1 MSSSVARRPLGDLLI
16 RHPDPTARRAR
27 PQALL
32 PIAATLAACLSATA
46 QAQTAEPTT
55 VLPAVQVTGTGETA
69 TGPVE
74 GYVATR
80 SATGTK
86 TDTPLSETP
95 QAITVVPREQIVDQG
110 SQNIQDTMN
119 YAAGVR
125 PNAYGVDNR
134 GDYVRIRGVEPVQ
147 YLDGLRQYFSYNN
160 PRTEVYGME
169 RVEVLRGPSSMLYGQ
184 GSTGGIVNLVSKRPQ
199 EETQREIGVVL
210 GNHNLRQIQADLTG
224 PASEDGQWLY
234 RVVAVGRDSNTQ
246 VQYAPDDRLMLAPS
260 LTWRPSAATSL
271 TFQALWQKDKSGTT
285 QSFLPWNGSVQE
297 NPNGRIPTRRFASE
311 PGFDAYDTEQFSV
324 GWLFEHQFNDNWKVR
339 QNLRNTVSSVDY
351 LSLYPNVYGA
361 RRGDSYIDPEQTTV
375 DRIFYVNKPRMRTL
389 LADQNLEGKFNW
401 GRTEHTVIFGMD
413 YSRYRQTSQTAGG
426 AGAPLNLYHPVYGNI
441 PDYELSDT
449 PKQNQ
454 QQLGFYAQ
462 DQITF
467 DKNWIFL
474 AGIRHDRADSTTD
487 GQDKET
493 DQATTKRFGLMYTA
507 DNGWSP
513 YISYSES
520 FTPIAGA
527 DFYNQR
533 WKPMLGKQVE
543 AGIKYMPKD
552 ANIEFTAAAYD
563 LREKN
568 RQTND
573 PNNPNNQ
580 LQTGKTRTRGIE
592 LELRGR
598 VTKELDVIANYI
610 YTDLDQQLEAQ
621 PKHIASMWG
630 KYRFAIAGQT
640 GFAAGAGVRYLSAFR
655 DGTAP
660 ETPSV
665 TLFDAMLSY
674 ENGPWRYAL
683 NVNNIA
689 DRSYAVTCLDRGDC
703 FYGARRTVML
713 SGAYR
718 F

>member
-1 MSSSVARRPLGDLLI
+1 MK
-16 RHPDPTARRAR
+16 RHPYPTARRAR
-27 PQALL
+27 PHTLL
-32 PIAATLAACLSATA
+32 PVTALLAACFGAAA
-46 QAQTAEPTT
+46 QAQLAQPGPSTEPAT

-69 TGPVE
+69 TGPVD

-95 QAITVVPREQIVDQG
+95 QAITVIPRGQIVDQG
-110 SQNIQDTMN
+110 SQNVQDAMN

-134 GDYVRIRGVEPVQ
+134 GDYVRIRGVEPAQ
-147 YLDGLRQYFSYNN
+147 YLDGLRQFFNYNN
-160 PRTEVYGME
+160 PRTEIYGME

-199 EETQREIGVVL
+199 AEAQREIGVVL
-210 GNHNLRQIQADLTG
+210 GNDNRREIQADLTG
-224 PASEDGQWLY
+224 PVTEDGEWLY
-234 RVVAVGRDSNTQ
+234 RVVAVGRDSDTQ
-246 VQYAPDDRLMLAPS
+246 VQHAPDDRLMLAPS

-271 TFQALWQKDKSGTT
+271 TLQALWQKDKAGTT
-285 QSFLPWNGSVQE
+285 QSFLPWSGSVQE
-297 NPNGRIPTRRFASE
+297 NPNGRIPTRRFVSE

-324 GWLFEHQFNDNWKVR
+324 GWLFEHQFNDTWKFR
-339 QNLRNTVSSVDY
+339 QNFRNTVSRVDY
-351 LSLYPNVYGA
+351 QSLYPNVYGD
-361 RRGDSYIDPEQTTV
+361 RRGNSYIDADQTTT
-375 DRIFYVNKPRMRTL
+375 DRFFYVNKPRMRTL
-389 LADQNLEGKFNW
+389 LADQNIEGKLNW

-413 YSRYRQTSQTAGG
+413 YSHYRETSQTASGL
-426 AGAPLNLYHPVYGNI
+426 GAPLNLYHPVYGNL
-441 PDYELSDT
+441 PEYELSDT
-449 PKQNQ
+449 PKQKQ

-462 DQITF
+462 DQIKF

-474 AGIRHDRADSTTD
+474 AGIRRDRADNRID

-493 DQATTKRFGLMYTA
+493 DYATTKRFGLMYAA

-513 YISYSES
+513 YLSYSES
-520 FTPIAGA
+520 FTPIAGS
-527 DFYNQR
+527 DFYDQR
-533 WKPMLGKQVE
+533 WKPMRGKQVE
-543 AGIKYMPKD
+543 AGIKYMPKGAD
-552 ANIEFTAAAYD
+552 IEFTAAAYD

-580 LQTGKTRTRGIE
+580 IQAGKTRTRGVE

-598 VTKELDVIANYI
+598 VTKDVDVIANYI
-610 YTDLDQQLEAQ
+610 YTDPDPQLEGL
-621 PKHIASMWG
+621 PKHMASLWG
-630 KYRFAIAGQT
+630 KYRFALAGQP
-640 GFAAGAGVRYLSAFR
+640 GFAVGAGVRYLTAFR
-655 DGTAP
+655 DGGAP
-660 ETPSV
+660 QTPAV
-665 TLFDAMLSY
+665 TLFDAMVSY
-674 ENGPWRYAL
+674 DNGPWRYAL

-689 DRSYAVTCLDRGDC
+689 DRTYEVVCLDRGDC

>member
-1 MSSSVARRPLGDLLI
+1 MG
-16 RHPDPTARRAR
+16 
-27 PQALL
+27 
-32 PIAATLAACLSATA
+32 AAA
-46 QAQTAEPTT
+46 QAQPAASGEPATL
-55 VLPAVQVTGTGETA
+55 LPAVQVTGTGETA
-69 TGPVE
+69 TSPVE

-80 SATGTK
+80 SATATK

-95 QAITVVPREQIVDQG
+95 QAITVIPREQIVDQG
-110 SQNIQDTMN
+110 AQNIQDTMN

-134 GDYVRIRGVEPVQ
+134 ADYVRVRGVEPVQ
-147 YLDGLRQYFSYNN
+147 YLDGLRQYFSFNN
-160 PRTEVYGME
+160 PRTEVYAME

-184 GSTGGIVNLVSKRPQ
+184 GSTGGIVNLVSKRPL

-210 GNHNLRQIQADLTG
+210 GNHNRREIQADLTG

-234 RVVAVGRDSNTQ
+234 RVIAVGRDSDTQ

-271 TFQALWQKDKSGTT
+271 TLQATWQKDRAGTT
-285 QSFLPWNGSVQE
+285 QSFLPWSGSVQE

-324 GWLFEHQFNDNWKVR
+324 GWLFEHQFNETWKVR
-339 QNLRNTVSSVDY
+339 QNFRNTVSSVDY
-351 LSLYPNVYGA
+351 KTLYPNVYGA

-389 LADQNLEGKFNW
+389 LADQNLEGKLNW

-413 YSRYRQTSQTAGG
+413 YSRYRETSQTASG
-426 AGAPLNLYHPVYGNI
+426 AGSPLNLYHPVYGNV
-441 PDYELSDT
+441 PEYELSDN
-449 PKQNQ
+449 PKINQ
-454 QQLGFYAQ
+454 QQIGFYAQ
-462 DQITF
+462 DQIKF

-474 AGIRHDRADSTTD
+474 AGIRRDRADSTTE
-487 GQDKET
+487 GQDRET
-493 DQATTKRFGLMYTA
+493 DMATTKRFGLMYAA

-513 YISYSES
+513 YLSYSES
-520 FTPIAGA
+520 FTPIAGT

-533 WKPMLGKQVE
+533 WKPMRGKQVE

-552 ANIEFTAAAYD
+552 VDIEFTAAAYD

-580 LQTGKTRTRGIE
+580 IQAGKTRTRGVE

-598 VTKELDVIANYI
+598 VTKDVDVIANYI
-610 YTDLDQQLEAQ
+610 YTDLDPQLEAQ
-621 PKHIASMWG
+621 PKHMASMWG
-630 KYRFAIAGQT
+630 KYRFALAGQP
-640 GFAAGAGVRYLSAFR
+640 GFAVGAGVRYLSAFR
-655 DGTAP
+655 DGGAP
-660 ETPSV
+660 ETPAV

-674 ENGPWRYAL
+674 DNGPWRYAL

-689 DRSYAVTCLDRGDC
+689 DRTYEVVCLNRGDC

>member
-1 MSSSVARRPLGDLLI
+1 MNRHSYPVAR
-16 RHPDPTARRAR
+16 HARR
-27 PQALL
+27 QVLL
-32 PIAATLAACLSATA
+32 PIAAALAACIGNSAHA
-46 QAQTAEPTT
+46 QPATI
-55 VLPAVQVTGTGETA
+55 LPAVQVTGTDETA
-69 TGPVE
+69 FGPVD

-80 SATGTK
+80 SAAGTK

-95 QAITVVPREQIVDQG
+95 QAITVIPRDQIVDQG
-110 SQNIQDTMN
+110 AQDIQDTMN

-134 GDYVRIRGVEPVQ
+134 ADYVRIRGVEPVQ
-147 YLDGLRQYFSYNN
+147 YLDGLRQYFSFNN
-160 PRTEVYGME
+160 PRTEVYAME

-184 GSTGGIVNLVSKRPQ
+184 GSTGGIVNLVSKRPL
-199 EETQREIGVVL
+199 EEAQREIGVVL
-210 GNHNLRQIQADLTG
+210 GNHNRREIRADLTG

-234 RVVAVGRDSNTQ
+234 RVIALGRDSDTQ
-246 VQYAPDDRLMLAPS
+246 VQYAPDDRLLLAPS

-271 TFQALWQKDKSGTT
+271 TFQATWQKDRAGTT
-285 QSFLPWNGSVQE
+285 QSFLPWSGSVQE

-324 GWLFEHQFNDNWKVR
+324 GWLFEHQFNDTWKVR
-339 QNLRNTVSSVDY
+339 QNFRNTVSSVDY
-351 LSLYPNVYGA
+351 KTLYPNVYGA

-389 LADQNLEGKFNW
+389 LADQNLEGKLNW

-413 YSRYRQTSQTAGG
+413 YSRYRETSQTASG
-426 AGAPLNLYHPVYGNI
+426 AGSPLNLFHPEYGNT
-441 PDYELSDT
+441 PLYELTDS

-462 DQITF
+462 DQIKF
-467 DKNWIFL
+467 DNWIFL
-474 AGIRHDRADSTTD
+474 AGIRRDRADSTTE

-493 DQATTKRFGLMYTA
+493 DLATTKRFGLMYAA

-513 YISYSES
+513 YLSYSES

-533 WKPMLGKQVE
+533 WKPMRGKQVE

-552 ANIEFTAAAYD
+552 ADIEFTAAAYD

-580 LQTGKTRTRGIE
+580 LQAGKTRTRGVE

-610 YTDLDQQLEAQ
+610 YTDLDPQLEAQ

-630 KYRFAIAGQT
+630 KYRFALAGQP
-640 GFAAGAGVRYLSAFR
+640 GFAVGAGVRYLSAFR
-655 DGTAP
+655 DGGAP
-660 ETPSV
+660 ETPAV
-665 TLFDAMLSY
+665 TLFDAMVSY
-674 ENGPWRYAL
+674 DNGPWRYAL

-689 DRSYAVTCLDRGDC
+689 DRTYEVVCLDRGDC

>member
-1 MSSSVARRPLGDLLI
+1 MK
-16 RHPDPTARRAR
+16 RHPYPTERRAR
-27 PQALL
+27 PQTLL
-32 PIAATLAACLSATA
+32 PVTALLAACFGAAA
-46 QAQTAEPTT
+46 QAQPAQPGPSTEPAT

-69 TGPVE
+69 TGPVD

-95 QAITVVPREQIVDQG
+95 QAITVIPRGQIVDQG
-110 SQNIQDTMN
+110 SQNVQDAMN

-134 GDYVRIRGVEPVQ
+134 GDYVRIRGVEPAQ
-147 YLDGLRQYFSYNN
+147 YLDGLRQFFNYNN
-160 PRTEVYGME
+160 PRTEIYGME

-199 EETQREIGVVL
+199 AEAQREIGVVL
-210 GNHNLRQIQADLTG
+210 GNDNRREIQADLTG
-224 PASEDGQWLY
+224 PVTEDGQWLY
-234 RVVAVGRDSNTQ
+234 RVVAVGRDSDTQ
-246 VQYAPDDRLMLAPS
+246 VQHAPDDRLMLAPS

-271 TFQALWQKDKSGTT
+271 TLQALWQKDKAGTT
-285 QSFLPWNGSVQE
+285 QSFLPWSGSVQE
-297 NPNGRIPTRRFASE
+297 NPNGRIPTRRFVSE

-324 GWLFEHQFNDNWKVR
+324 GWLFEHQFNDTWKFR
-339 QNLRNTVSSVDY
+339 QNFRNTVSRVDY
-351 LSLYPNVYGA
+351 QSLYPNVYGD
-361 RRGDSYIDPEQTTV
+361 RRGNSYIDADQTTT
-375 DRIFYVNKPRMRTL
+375 DRFFYVNKPRMRTL
-389 LADQNLEGKFNW
+389 LADQNIEGKLNW

-413 YSRYRQTSQTAGG
+413 YSHYRETSQTASGL
-426 AGAPLNLYHPVYGNI
+426 GAPLNLYHPVYGNL
-441 PDYELSDT
+441 PEYELSDT
-449 PKQNQ
+449 PKQKQ

-462 DQITF
+462 DQIKF

-474 AGIRHDRADSTTD
+474 AGIRRDRADNRID

-493 DQATTKRFGLMYTA
+493 DYATTKRFGLMYAA

-513 YISYSES
+513 YLSYSES
-520 FTPIAGA
+520 FTPIAGS
-527 DFYNQR
+527 DFYDQR
-533 WKPMLGKQVE
+533 WKPMRGKQVE

-552 ANIEFTAAAYD
+552 ADIEFTAAAYD

-580 LQTGKTRTRGIE
+580 IQAGKTRTRGVE

-598 VTKELDVIANYI
+598 VTKDVDVIANYI
-610 YTDLDQQLEAQ
+610 YTDPDPQLEGL
-621 PKHIASMWG
+621 PKHMASLWG
-630 KYRFAIAGQT
+630 KYRFALAGQP
-640 GFAAGAGVRYLSAFR
+640 GFAVGAGVRYLTAFR
-655 DGTAP
+655 DGGAP
-660 ETPSV
+660 QTPAV
-665 TLFDAMLSY
+665 TLFDAMVSY
-674 ENGPWRYAL
+674 DNGPWRYAL

-689 DRSYAVTCLDRGDC
+689 DRTYEVVCLDRGDC

>member
-1 MSSSVARRPLGDLLI
+1 MKH
-16 RHPDPTARRAR
+16 HPDPAARRAR
-27 PQALL
+27 PLVLL
-32 PIAATLAACLSATA
+32 PVAAALAACMGGAA
-46 QAQTAEPTT
+46 QAQPAASGEPATI
-55 VLPAVQVTGTGETA
+55 LPAVQVTGTGETA

-80 SATGTK
+80 SATATK

-95 QAITVVPREQIVDQG
+95 QAITVIPREQIVDQG
-110 SQNIQDTMN
+110 AQTIQDTMN

-134 GDYVRIRGVEPVQ
+134 ADYVRIRGVEPVQ
-147 YLDGLRQYFSYNN
+147 YLDGLRQYFSFNN
-160 PRTEVYGME
+160 PRTEVYAME

-184 GSTGGIVNLVSKRPQ
+184 GSTGGIVNLVSKRPL

-210 GNHNLRQIQADLTG
+210 GNHNRREIQADLTG

-234 RVVAVGRDSNTQ
+234 RVIAVGRDSDTQ

-271 TFQALWQKDKSGTT
+271 TLQATWQKDRAGTT
-285 QSFLPWNGSVQE
+285 QSFLPWSGSVQE

-324 GWLFEHQFNDNWKVR
+324 GWLFEHQFNDTWKVR
-339 QNLRNTVSSVDY
+339 QNFRNTVSSVDY
-351 LSLYPNVYGA
+351 KTLYPNVYGA

-389 LADQNLEGKFNW
+389 LADQNLEGKLNW

-413 YSRYRQTSQTAGG
+413 YSRYRETSQTASG
-426 AGAPLNLYHPVYGNI
+426 AGSPLNLYHPVYGNA
-441 PDYELSDT
+441 PEYELSDT
-449 PKQNQ
+449 PKINQ
-454 QQLGFYAQ
+454 QQIGFYAQ
-462 DQITF
+462 DQIKF

-474 AGIRHDRADSTTD
+474 AGIRRDRADSTTE
-487 GQDKET
+487 GQDRET
-493 DQATTKRFGLMYTA
+493 DMATTKRFGLMYAA

-513 YISYSES
+513 YLSYSES

-533 WKPMLGKQVE
+533 WKPMRGKQVE

-552 ANIEFTAAAYD
+552 ADIEFTAAAYD

-573 PNNPNNQ
+573 PDNPNNQ
-580 LQTGKTRTRGIE
+580 IQAGKTRTRGVE

-610 YTDLDQQLEAQ
+610 YTDLDPQLEAQ
-621 PKHIASMWG
+621 PKHMASMWG
-630 KYRFAIAGQT
+630 KYRFALAGQP
-640 GFAAGAGVRYLSAFR
+640 GFAVGAGVRYLSAFR
-655 DGTAP
+655 DGGAP
-660 ETPSV
+660 ETPAV

-674 ENGPWRYAL
+674 DNGPWRYAL

-689 DRSYAVTCLDRGDC
+689 DRTYEVVCLDRGDC

>member
-1 MSSSVARRPLGDLLI
+1 MI
-16 RHPDPTARRAR
+16 RHRHPAGPRAR
-27 PQALL
+27 PLVLL
-32 PIAATLAACLSATA
+32 PLGAALAACLGGAAHA
-46 QAQTAEPTT
+46 QPADSAEPATI
-55 VLPAVQVTGTGETA
+55 LPAVQVTGTGETA
-69 TGPVE
+69 TSPVE

-95 QAITVVPREQIVDQG
+95 QAITVIPREQIVDQG
-110 SQNIQDTMN
+110 AQNIQDTMN

-134 GDYVRIRGVEPVQ
+134 ADYVRIRGVEPVQ
-147 YLDGLRQYFSYNN
+147 YLDGLRQYFSFNN
-160 PRTEVYGME
+160 PRTEVYAME

-184 GSTGGIVNLVSKRPQ
+184 GSTGGIVNLVSKRPL

-210 GNHNLRQIQADLTG
+210 GNHNRREIQADLTG

-234 RVVAVGRDSNTQ
+234 RVIAVGRDSDTQ

-271 TFQALWQKDKSGTT
+271 TLQATWQKDRAGTT
-285 QSFLPWNGSVQE
+285 QSFLPWSGSVQE

-324 GWLFEHQFNDNWKVR
+324 GWLFEHQFNDTWKVR
-339 QNLRNTVSSVDY
+339 QNFRNTVSSVDY
-351 LSLYPNVYGA
+351 KTLYPNVYGA

-389 LADQNLEGKFNW
+389 LADQNLEGKLNW

-413 YSRYRQTSQTAGG
+413 YSRYRETSQMARG
-426 AGAPLNLYHPVYGNI
+426 AGSPLNLYHPEYGNV
-441 PDYELSDT
+441 PEYELSDN
-449 PKQNQ
+449 PKINQ
-454 QQLGFYAQ
+454 QQIGLYAQ
-462 DQITF
+462 DQIKF

-474 AGIRHDRADSTTD
+474 AGIRRDRADSTTE
-487 GQDKET
+487 GQDRET
-493 DQATTKRFGLMYTA
+493 DMATTKRFGLMYAA

-513 YISYSES
+513 YLSYSES
-520 FTPIAGA
+520 FTPIAGD

-533 WKPMLGKQVE
+533 WKPMRGKQVE

-552 ANIEFTAAAYD
+552 ADIEFTAAAYD

-573 PNNPNNQ
+573 PDNPNNQ
-580 LQTGKTRTRGIE
+580 IQAGKTRTRGVE

-610 YTDLDQQLEAQ
+610 YTDLDPQLEAQ
-621 PKHIASMWG
+621 PKHMASMWG
-630 KYRFAIAGQT
+630 KYRFALAGQP
-640 GFAAGAGVRYLSAFR
+640 GFAVGAGVRYLSAFR
-655 DGTAP
+655 DGGAP
-660 ETPSV
+660 ETPAV

-674 ENGPWRYAL
+674 DNGPWRYAL

-689 DRSYAVTCLDRGDC
+689 DRTYEVVCLDRGDC

>member
-1 MSSSVARRPLGDLLI
+1 MKRHSYRAARP
-16 RHPDPTARRAR
+16 AR

-32 PIAATLAACLSATA
+32 PVAAALAACLGAA
-46 QAQTAEPTT
+46 AHAQTAGPTT

-69 TGPVE
+69 AGPVE

-95 QAITVVPREQIVDQG
+95 QAITVIPRDQIVDQG
-110 SQNIQDTMN
+110 AQNVQDTMN

-134 GDYVRIRGVEPVQ
+134 GDYVRVRGVEPVQ

-160 PRTEVYGME
+160 PRTEVYAME

-184 GSTGGIVNLVSKRPQ
+184 GSTGGIVNLVSKRPL

-210 GNHNLRQIQADLTG
+210 GNHNRREIQADLTG
-224 PASEDGQWLY
+224 PASEDGKWLY
-234 RVVAVGRDSNTQ
+234 RVIAVGRDSDTQ
-246 VQYAPDDRLMLAPS
+246 VQHAPDDRLMLAPS

-271 TFQALWQKDKSGTT
+271 TLQATWQKDRSGTT
-285 QSFLPWNGSVQE
+285 QSFLPWSGSVQE

-324 GWLFEHQFNDNWKVR
+324 GWLFEHQFNDTWKVR
-339 QNLRNTVSSVDY
+339 QNFRNTVSSVDY
-351 LSLYPNVYGA
+351 KSLYPNVYGD
-361 RRGDSYIDPEQTTV
+361 RRGDSYIDPEQQTV

-389 LADQNLEGKFNW
+389 LADQNLEGKLNW

-413 YSRYRQTSQTAGG
+413 YSRYRETGQTAGG
-426 AGAPLNLYHPVYGNI
+426 AGSPLNLFHPEYGNV
-441 PDYELSDT
+441 PEYELSDT
-449 PKQNQ
+449 PKQKQ

-462 DQITF
+462 DQIKF
-467 DKNWIFL
+467 DNWIFL
-474 AGIRHDRADSTTD
+474 AGIRRDRADSTTE
-487 GQDKET
+487 GQDRET
-493 DQATTKRFGLMYTA
+493 DLATTKRFGLMYAA

-513 YISYSES
+513 YLSYSES

-533 WKPMLGKQVE
+533 WKPMRGKQVE

-552 ANIEFTAAAYD
+552 ADMEFTAAVYD

-573 PNNPNNQ
+573 PENPNNQ
-580 LQTGKTRTRGIE
+580 LQTGKTRTRGVE

-610 YTDLDQQLEAQ
+610 YTDLDPQLEAQ
-621 PKHIASMWG
+621 PRHMASMWG
-630 KYRFAIAGQT
+630 KYRFALAGQP
-640 GFAAGAGVRYLSAFR
+640 GFAVGAGVRYLSAFR
-655 DGTAP
+655 DGGAP
-660 ETPSV
+660 ETPAV

-674 ENGPWRYAL
+674 DNGPWRYAL

-689 DRSYAVTCLDRGDC
+689 DRTYEVVCLDRGDC

>member
-1 MSSSVARRPLGDLLI
+1 MK
-16 RHPDPTARRAR
+16 RHPDPAARRAR
-27 PQALL
+27 PLVLL
-32 PIAATLAACLSATA
+32 PAAAALAACMGAAA
-46 QAQTAEPTT
+46 QAQPAASGEPATI
-55 VLPAVQVTGTGETA
+55 LPAVQVTGTGETA
-69 TGPVE
+69 TSPVE

-80 SATGTK
+80 SATATK

-95 QAITVVPREQIVDQG
+95 QAITVIPREQIVDQG
-110 SQNIQDTMN
+110 AQNIQDTMN

-134 GDYVRIRGVEPVQ
+134 ADYVRVRGVEPVQ
-147 YLDGLRQYFSYNN
+147 YLDGLRQYFSFNN
-160 PRTEVYGME
+160 PRTEVYAME
-169 RVEVLRGPSSMLYGQ
+169 RVEVLRGPASMLYGQ

-210 GNHNLRQIQADLTG
+210 GNHNRREIQADLTG
-224 PASEDGQWLY
+224 SASEDGQWLY
-234 RVVAVGRDSNTQ
+234 RVIAVGRDSDTQ

-271 TFQALWQKDKSGTT
+271 TLQATWQKDRAGTT
-285 QSFLPWNGSVQE
+285 QSFLPWSGSVQE

-324 GWLFEHQFNDNWKVR
+324 GWLFEHQFNDTWKVR
-339 QNLRNTVSSVDY
+339 QNFRNTVSSVDY
-351 LSLYPNVYGA
+351 KTLYPNVYGA

-389 LADQNLEGKFNW
+389 LADQNVEGKLNW

-413 YSRYRQTSQTAGG
+413 YSRYRETSQTASG
-426 AGAPLNLYHPVYGNI
+426 AGSPLNLYHPVYGNV
-441 PDYELSDT
+441 PEYELSDN
-449 PKQNQ
+449 PKINQ
-454 QQLGFYAQ
+454 QQIGFYAQ
-462 DQITF
+462 DQIKF

-474 AGIRHDRADSTTD
+474 AGIRRDRADSTTE
-487 GQDKET
+487 GQDRET
-493 DQATTKRFGLMYTA
+493 DMATTKRFGLMYAA

-513 YISYSES
+513 YLSYSES

-533 WKPMLGKQVE
+533 WKPMRGKQVE

-552 ANIEFTAAAYD
+552 ADIEFTAAAYD

-573 PNNPNNQ
+573 PDNPNNQ
-580 LQTGKTRTRGIE
+580 IQAGKTRTRGVE

-610 YTDLDQQLEAQ
+610 YTDLDPQLEAQ

-630 KYRFAIAGQT
+630 KYRFALAGQP
-640 GFAAGAGVRYLSAFR
+640 GFAVGAGVRYLSAFR
-655 DGTAP
+655 DGGAP
-660 ETPSV
+660 ETPAV

-674 ENGPWRYAL
+674 DNGPWRYAL

-689 DRSYAVTCLDRGDC
+689 DRTYEVVCLDRGDC

>member
-1 MSSSVARRPLGDLLI
+1 LK
-16 RHPDPTARRAR
+16 RHPDPAARRAR
-27 PQALL
+27 PLVLL
-32 PIAATLAACLSATA
+32 PAAAALAACMGAAA
-46 QAQTAEPTT
+46 QAQPAASGEPATI
-55 VLPAVQVTGTGETA
+55 LPAVQVTGTGETA
-69 TGPVE
+69 TSPVE

-80 SATGTK
+80 SATATK

-95 QAITVVPREQIVDQG
+95 QAITVIPREQIVDQG
-110 SQNIQDTMN
+110 AQNIQDTMN

-134 GDYVRIRGVEPVQ
+134 ADYVRVRGVEPVQ
-147 YLDGLRQYFSYNN
+147 YLDGLRQYFSFNN
-160 PRTEVYGME
+160 PRTEVYAME
-169 RVEVLRGPSSMLYGQ
+169 RVEVLRGPASMLYGQ

-210 GNHNLRQIQADLTG
+210 GNHNRREIQADLTG
-224 PASEDGQWLY
+224 SASEDGQWLY
-234 RVVAVGRDSNTQ
+234 RVIAVGRDSDTQ

-271 TFQALWQKDKSGTT
+271 TLQATWQKDRAGTT
-285 QSFLPWNGSVQE
+285 QSFLPWSGSVQE

-324 GWLFEHQFNDNWKVR
+324 GWLFEHQFNDTWKVR
-339 QNLRNTVSSVDY
+339 QNFRNTVSSVDY
-351 LSLYPNVYGA
+351 KTLYPNVYGA

-389 LADQNLEGKFNW
+389 LADQNVEGKLNW

-413 YSRYRQTSQTAGG
+413 YSRYRETSQTASG
-426 AGAPLNLYHPVYGNI
+426 AGSPLNLYHPVYGNV
-441 PDYELSDT
+441 PEYELSDN
-449 PKQNQ
+449 PKINQ
-454 QQLGFYAQ
+454 QQIGFYAQ
-462 DQITF
+462 DQIKF

-474 AGIRHDRADSTTD
+474 AGIRRDRADSTTE
-487 GQDKET
+487 GQDRET
-493 DQATTKRFGLMYTA
+493 DMATTKRFGLMYAA

-513 YISYSES
+513 YLSYSES

-533 WKPMLGKQVE
+533 WKPMRGKQVE

-552 ANIEFTAAAYD
+552 ADIEFTAAAYD

-573 PNNPNNQ
+573 PDNPNNQ
-580 LQTGKTRTRGIE
+580 IQAGKTRTRGVE

-610 YTDLDQQLEAQ
+610 YTDLDPQLEAQ

-630 KYRFAIAGQT
+630 KYRFALAGQP
-640 GFAAGAGVRYLSAFR
+640 GVAVGAGVRYLSAFR
-655 DGTAP
+655 DGGAP
-660 ETPSV
+660 ETPAV

-674 ENGPWRYAL
+674 DNGPWRYAL

-689 DRSYAVTCLDRGDC
+689 DRTYEVVCLDRGDC

>member
-1 MSSSVARRPLGDLLI
+1 LK
-16 RHPDPTARRAR
+16 RHPDPAARRAR
-27 PQALL
+27 PLVLL
-32 PIAATLAACLSATA
+32 PAAAALAACMGAAA
-46 QAQTAEPTT
+46 QAQPAASGEPATI
-55 VLPAVQVTGTGETA
+55 LPAVQVTGTGETA
-69 TGPVE
+69 TSPVE

-80 SATGTK
+80 SATATK

-95 QAITVVPREQIVDQG
+95 QAITVIPREQIVDQG
-110 SQNIQDTMN
+110 AQNIQDTMN

-134 GDYVRIRGVEPVQ
+134 ADYVRVRGVEPVQ
-147 YLDGLRQYFSYNN
+147 YLDGLRQYFSFNN
-160 PRTEVYGME
+160 PRTEVYAME
-169 RVEVLRGPSSMLYGQ
+169 RVEVLRGPASMLYGQ
-184 GSTGGIVNLVSKRPQ
+184 GSTGGIVNLVSKRPL

-210 GNHNLRQIQADLTG
+210 GNHNRREIQADLTG

-234 RVVAVGRDSNTQ
+234 RVIAVGRDSDTQ

-271 TFQALWQKDKSGTT
+271 TLQATWQKDRAGTT
-285 QSFLPWNGSVQE
+285 QSFLPWSGSVQE

-324 GWLFEHQFNDNWKVR
+324 GWLFEHQFNDTWKVR
-339 QNLRNTVSSVDY
+339 QNFRNTVSSVDY
-351 LSLYPNVYGA
+351 KTLYPNVYGA

-389 LADQNLEGKFNW
+389 LADQNVEGKLNW

-413 YSRYRQTSQTAGG
+413 YSRYRETSQTASG
-426 AGAPLNLYHPVYGNI
+426 AGSPLNLYHPVYGNV
-441 PDYELSDT
+441 PEYELSDN
-449 PKQNQ
+449 PKINQ
-454 QQLGFYAQ
+454 QQIGFYAQ
-462 DQITF
+462 DQIKF

-474 AGIRHDRADSTTD
+474 AGIRRDRADSTTE
-487 GQDKET
+487 GQDRET
-493 DQATTKRFGLMYTA
+493 DMATTKRFGLMYAA

-513 YISYSES
+513 YLSYSES

-533 WKPMLGKQVE
+533 WKPMRGKQVE

-552 ANIEFTAAAYD
+552 ADIEFTAAAYD

-573 PNNPNNQ
+573 PDNPNNQ
-580 LQTGKTRTRGIE
+580 IQAGKTRTRGVE

-610 YTDLDQQLEAQ
+610 YTDLDPQLEAQ

-630 KYRFAIAGQT
+630 KYRFALAGQP
-640 GFAAGAGVRYLSAFR
+640 GFAVGAGVRYLSAFR
-655 DGTAP
+655 DGGAP
-660 ETPSV
+660 ETPAV

-674 ENGPWRYAL
+674 DNGPWRYAL

-689 DRSYAVTCLDRGDC
+689 DRTYEVVCLDRGDC

>member
-1 MSSSVARRPLGDLLI
+1 LK
-16 RHPDPTARRAR
+16 RHPDPAARRAR
-27 PQALL
+27 PLVLL
-32 PIAATLAACLSATA
+32 PIATALAACMGAPA
-46 QAQTAEPTT
+46 QAQPAASSEPATI
-55 VLPAVQVTGTGETA
+55 LPAVQVTGTGETA
-69 TGPVE
+69 TSPVE

-80 SATGTK
+80 SATATK

-95 QAITVVPREQIVDQG
+95 QAITVIPREQIVDQG
-110 SQNIQDTMN
+110 AQNIQDTMN

-134 GDYVRIRGVEPVQ
+134 ADYVRVRGVEPVQ
-147 YLDGLRQYFSYNN
+147 YLDGLRQYFSFNN
-160 PRTEVYGME
+160 PRTEVYAME
-169 RVEVLRGPSSMLYGQ
+169 RVEVLRGPASMLYGQ

-210 GNHNLRQIQADLTG
+210 GNHNRREIQADLTG

-234 RVVAVGRDSNTQ
+234 RVIAVGRDSDTQ

-271 TFQALWQKDKSGTT
+271 TLQATWQKDRAGTT

-324 GWLFEHQFNDNWKVR
+324 GWLFEHQFNDTWKVR
-339 QNLRNTVSSVDY
+339 QNFRNTVSSVDY
-351 LSLYPNVYGA
+351 KTLYPNVYGA

-389 LADQNLEGKFNW
+389 LADQNVEGKLNW

-413 YSRYRQTSQTAGG
+413 YSRYRETSQTASG
-426 AGAPLNLYHPVYGNI
+426 AGSPLNLYHPVYGNV
-441 PDYELSDT
+441 PEYELSDN
-449 PKQNQ
+449 PKINQ
-454 QQLGFYAQ
+454 QQIGFYAQ
-462 DQITF
+462 DQIKF

-474 AGIRHDRADSTTD
+474 AGIRRDRADSTTE
-487 GQDKET
+487 GQDRET
-493 DQATTKRFGLMYTA
+493 DMATTKRFGLMYAA

-513 YISYSES
+513 YLSYSES

-533 WKPMLGKQVE
+533 WKPMRGKQVE

-552 ANIEFTAAAYD
+552 ADIEFTAAAYD

-580 LQTGKTRTRGIE
+580 IQAGKTRTRGVE

-610 YTDLDQQLEAQ
+610 YTDLDPQLEAQ
-621 PKHIASMWG
+621 PKHMASMWG
-630 KYRFAIAGQT
+630 KYRFALAGQP
-640 GFAAGAGVRYLSAFR
+640 GFAVGAGVRYLSAFR
-655 DGTAP
+655 DGGAP
-660 ETPSV
+660 ETPAV

-674 ENGPWRYAL
+674 DNGPWRYAL

-689 DRSYAVTCLDRGDC
+689 DRTYEVVCLDRGDC